1 MGHQPNSLL
10 MKTVL
15 APIDFSPASRRVMDE
30 AIAVARTMDA
40 RLVLLHVVRPM
51 PIVTSEFAESDV
63 AAELNRDRD
72 AAAARRLAQ
81 VQSELRDEGV
91 TAHTVHCVGFAGGE
105 ILEQIDR
112 LEADYVVLGSHG
124 HGAFYDLM
132 VGSTTSQVL
141 SRAKCP
147 VVIVPAT
154 ARPARTALEIVG
166 RGREVVDV

>member
-1 MGHQPNSLL
+1 MDHQTNSLL

-15 APIDFSPASRRVMDE
+15 APIDFSP

-40 RLVLLHVVRPM
+40 RLVLLHVVRPV

-63 AAELNRDRD
+63 ASELNRDQD
-72 AAAARRLAQ
+72 EAAAKRLAQ
-81 VQSELRDEGV
+81 MQSDLRDEGV
-91 TAHTVHCVGFAGGE
+91 TAHTVHCLGFAGGE

-112 LEADYVVLGSHG
+112 LEANYVVMGSHG

-147 VVIVPAT
+147 VIIVPVNAKS
-154 ARPARTALEIVG
+154 ARNALEIVG
-166 RGREVVDV
+166 RRREAVDV